1 MADTDLGERAGIRRQ
16 RSGLRRR
23 RRALIIVLLGSVVLT
38 GAGVVTASVI
48 KSPAQA
54 AADTRPPPATVLT
67 AAVEKKILSETVI
80 ARGRVAASQ
89 QISVSGEGAGGKDAG
104 RSIVTKVFMK
114 AGKPLRTG
122 QALLEVSGRPIFVL
136 KGDIPAYR
144 DLGPG
149 STGEDVSQ
157 LRQAL
162 RELGYDSG
170 GDPAGTFGPGTERAV
185 KLFYQA
191 RGYEPGTEQLA
202 PEAAAT
208 GDASAA
214 ESKQDRGDV
223 SKEPSKPS
231 SRIVVPVSEIAY
243 VRAEPAFVERVSAQ
257 VGDQGSGELATISAG
272 DLIVNGS
279 VGADVKKLMK
289 PGQKVS
295 IVSEVTGDEAT
306 GTVESVA
313 DKPTKQEKGVESA
326 PQAGSDTYQVK
337 VRPSR
342 QLPASLAGEDV
353 RITVT
358 AASSGKAVMTV
369 PTSAISTGENGQ
381 ATVTVRK
388 GAEEHRVAVDTGM
401 TADGYVEVTTRGPKG
416 LAVGD
421 LVMVG
426 VDASGAAGAR

>member
-1 MADTDLGERAGIRRQ
+1 MADTDIGERTGARRQ
-16 RSGLRRR
+16 RSGLQRR
-23 RRALIIVLLGSVVLT
+23 RRALILVLLGSVVLT
-38 GAGVVTASVI
+38 GAGVITASVI

-80 ARGRVAASQ
+80 TRGKVATSQ

-104 RSIVTKVFMK
+104 RSVVTKVFVK
-114 AGKPLRTG
+114 AGKPLRSG

-162 RELGYDSG
+162 RELGYASDV
-170 GDPAGTFGPGTERAV
+170 DPAGTFGPGTERAV
-185 KLFYQA
+185 TLFYQA
-191 RGYEPGTEQLA
+191 RGYEPGTERRA
-202 PEAAAT
+202 PDAGPGNASADGQST
-208 GDASAA
+208 GDAP
-214 ESKQDRGDV
+214 E
-223 SKEPSKPS
+223 EPSEPA
-231 SRIVVPVSEIAY
+231 SRVVVPVAEIAY
-243 VRAEPAFVERVSAQ
+243 VRAEPAFVESVSAQ
-257 VGDQGSGELATISAG
+257 VGDQGSGELATVSAG

-279 VGADVKKLMK
+279 VDADVRKLMK

-295 IVSEVTGDEAT
+295 IVSEVTGDKAT

-313 DKPTKQEKGVESA
+313 DRPTKQGKNAEST
-326 PQAGSDTYQVK
+326 PQAGGDTYRVK
-337 VRPSR
+337 VKPSR
-342 QLPASLAGEDV
+342 PLPTSLAGEDV

-358 AASSGKAVMTV
+358 AASSGKAVMAV

-381 ATVTVRK
+381 ATVMVRQ
-388 GAEEHRVAVDTGM
+388 GARERRVVVDTGM
-401 TADGYVEVTTRGPKG
+401 TADGYVEVTARDAKD

-421 LVMVG
+421 RVIVG
-426 VDASGAAGAR
+426 VDASGAAGAG